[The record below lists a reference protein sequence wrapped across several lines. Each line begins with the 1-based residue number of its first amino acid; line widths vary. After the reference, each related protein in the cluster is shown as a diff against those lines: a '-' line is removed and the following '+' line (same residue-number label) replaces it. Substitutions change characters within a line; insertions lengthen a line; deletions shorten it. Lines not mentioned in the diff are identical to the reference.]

1 MKLYIER
8 NGSGWGGYYGQY
20 LIDLETNKY
29 IKINNPEK
37 QGSFSWNTPEKTEWL
52 KSLNNSECMSE
63 IHGDCSLLKMLKNT
77 ELKDTS
83 VTLDGQADQVF
94 VIDNDFVQLVYAP
107 EGIPFITP
115 CNQALVAKIR
125 AVMYYLLSQ
134 DANYH
139 NGLPAFLYSSDN
151 NLRITKQEP
160 VDAPETDI
168 SIIGEMPTDDVI
180 QRVQHMINMKLCDC
194 LFTHHGNSDL

>member
-8 NGSGWGGYYGQY
+8 NGSGCGGYYGQY

-37 QGSFSWNTPEKTEWL
+37 QGSFSWNNPEKTAWL

-77 ELKDTS
+77 ELKDTPIS
-83 VTLDGQADQVF
+83 MDGQEDQVF
-94 VIDNDFVQLVYAP
+94 IIDNDFVQLVYAP
-107 EGIPFITP
+107 DIIPFIIP

-125 AVMYYLLSQ
+125 AVMDYLLSQ

-139 NGLPAFLYSSDN
+139 NGLPAFLYSPVN
-151 NLRITKQEP
+151 NLKITKHEP
-160 VDAPETDI
+160 ADISETDI
-168 SIIGEMPTDDVI
+168 PIIGEMLTDEVM
-180 QRVQHMINMKLCDC
+180 QRVQHMIGMGLCGC
-194 LFTHHGNSDL
+194 IFTHHGNSDL